1 MYFSVVFLVKWS
13 LCNSVSSPVIGEFWQ
28 WVGTGVPG
36 SIQVSSKEI
45 ASVGHEAEFW
55 LWGGTLMTMVLYGVI
70 GNIAGHVSHRVTL

>member
-1 MYFSVVFLVKWS
+1 M
-13 LCNSVSSPVIGEFWQ
+13 
-28 WVGTGVPG
+28 PG

-45 ASVGHEAEFW
+45 ASVAGVGHEAEFW